1 MPWVLRTFM
10 AGQPVMGDYV
20 FGNGLWRCPPGSSA
34 IREVVRKRDITVQE
48 LAASLGIHRVATARR
63 MAQLIRE
70 GLDSG
75 CAIEQLAGFH
85 EIFQPGRRPGTP
97 VSLASYRAAPP
108 CEVLRPATPC
118 VVACS
123 SGGYGERL
131 SISML
136 VSELDFFSWQWM
148 PRT

>member
-1 MPWVLRTFM
+1 
-10 AGQPVMGDYV
+10 
-20 FGNGLWRCPPGSSA
+20 
-34 IREVVRKRDITVQE
+34 
-48 LAASLGIHRVATARR
+48 

-97 VSLASYRAAPP
+97 VSLASYRAALP

-136 VSELDFFSWQWM
+136 VSELLAVDAENVIDVYRSEAAGSAGQAYRLA
-148 PRT
+148 PAI